1 MDLRL
6 LVSLCAAG
14 LALVA
19 CGDNLRPA
27 TEDAAGDGPI
37 AICGDGVIG
46 RGEDCDDGDT
56 LADAVC
62 TATCTF
68 TCGNGVLDDAFGER
82 CDPGITSG
90 AGACPATCDDG
101 MACTADV
108 RAGEG
113 CQVTCE
119 HAAITTPIA
128 GDGCCPTGAT
138 SLTDPDCGVVCGNGV
153 LEPGELCDPGIASG
167 AGACPLTCSDGL
179 NCTQD
184 ALVGAGTCAAM
195 CTATPITTPVDGDGC
210 CPPGGTPATDDDCR
224 PTCGNGT
231 LDPGETCDLAIT
243 GGPGACPTVCTDG
256 MVCTADVL
264 ANPGTCTAACAFTP
278 ITTPRSGDGCCPPGA
293 TPATDNDCPPG
304 CGNGVV
310 DPGETCDTAVLA
322 GPGRCPTTCS
332 DGVACTRDVLTGGG
346 TCTAACSFPPI
357 VTPAPGDGCCPVGAN
372 ATTDN
377 DCPAVCGNG
386 VVEPGETCDRTI
398 AAGLPGACPTACS
411 DGLACT
417 RDSLTGPGTCTAACA
432 FTPITAPANGDGCC
446 PAGATPATDSD
457 CVVTPTAFRLR
468 DLDLRDPHVFINF
481 IGCRDV
487 TETPLA
493 GFSVN
498 GELQTNVQT
507 DGDLDGDLD
516 LSIATVFRPLDQT
529 AGATPA
535 FELHF
540 PTCRPPLDSTTCTR
554 TPAASPAILTTA
566 TNGVGAT
573 ACLAALTGTIGAPAY
588 SPAITAASAPCYVSA
603 RTTLTIDLGGIPITL
618 RDAQIAATYVGA
630 PASNTTNGLLRGFIS
645 ETEANATILPASLPL
660 VGGQRLSSLLPGGMG
675 NCSTRDDR
683 DTNAGVRG
691 WWFYLNFT
699 APVVPWLD

>member
-1 MDLRL
+1 MHLRL
-6 LVSLCAAG
+6 LVSSCVAG
-14 LALVA
+14 LALAA

-27 TEDAAGDGPI
+27 TDDAAVDGPA

-56 LADAVC
+56 VADAIC
-62 TATCTF
+62 TATCRF
-68 TCGNGVLDDAFGER
+68 TCGNGVVDDAVGEL
-82 CDPGITSG
+82 CDPGITAG

-113 CQVTCE
+113 CQVACE

-153 LEPGELCDPGIASG
+153 LEPGELCDLGIASG

-179 NCTQD
+179 SCTAD

-195 CTATPITTPVDGDGC
+195 CTATPITAPVDGDGC
-210 CPPGGTPATDDDCR
+210 CPPGATPATDDDCQ

-243 GGPGACPTVCTDG
+243 AGPGRCPTVCTDG
-256 MVCTADVL
+256 MVCTTDAL

-293 TPATDNDCPPG
+293 TSATDSDCLPG

-310 DPGETCDTAVLA
+310 DPGETCDTAILA
-322 GPGRCPTTCS
+322 GPGRCATSCDDGMVCTTN
-332 DGVACTRDVLTGGG
+332 TLLNGG
-346 TCTAACSFPPI
+346 TCTATCSFPPI

-398 AAGLPGACPTACS
+398 AVGLPGACPNACS

-417 RDSLTGPGTCTAACA
+417 RDTLTGPGTCAAACT
-432 FTPITAPANGDGCC
+432 FTPITTPANGDGCC
-446 PAGATPATDSD
+446 PPGATPATDSD

-468 DLDLRDPHVFINF
+468 DLDLRDPHVFVNF

-487 TETPLA
+487 TDNPLA

-498 GELQTNVQT
+498 GELQTNIQT
-507 DGDLDGDLD
+507 DGDVDGDLD
-516 LSIATVFRPLDQT
+516 LSIATVFRPLDQA

-535 FELHF
+535 LEE
-540 PTCRPPLDSTTCTR
+540 
-554 TPAASPAILTTA
+554 AA
-566 TNGVGAT
+566 
-573 ACLAALTGTIGAPAY
+573 
-588 SPAITAASAPCYVSA
+588 
-603 RTTLTIDLGGIPITL
+603 
-618 RDAQIAATYVGA
+618 RDRAEVGA
-630 PASNTTNGLLRGFIS
+630 PGGDDRVRVVHAGDAADRHHRDAGLASGCARRTAPGTCGRTTASTPARCRPRHVEHVDAASLSQRATCTASSSVKPGLSASNQSVAERRTNSGLVRRPGR
-645 ETEANATILPASLPL
+645 AHGAATSQRIAGAVRERTAVL
-660 VGGQRLSSLLPGGMG
+660 VGAVVDSG
-675 NCSTRDDR
+675 DR
-683 DTNAGVRG
+683 K
-691 WWFYLNFT
+691 
-699 APVVPWLD
+699 LDSR